1 MHVLLLGRSDMNVN
15 DIKKYATLMKELD
28 LTALEISEDNKTVRL
43 ERTVSEVIREKPKD
57 VQVVNSTSEK
67 QDYISIKSPM
77 VGVFYAAPAEN
88 AKPFVVSGDKVKK
101 GQVLCIIEAM
111 KLLNE
116 ITCDEDCTITEV
128 CVANG
133 QIVEFGTE
141 LFRIKR

>member
-57 VQVVNSTSEK
+57 VQVVNSSSEK

-101 GQVLCIIEAM
+101 GQVLCIIESM